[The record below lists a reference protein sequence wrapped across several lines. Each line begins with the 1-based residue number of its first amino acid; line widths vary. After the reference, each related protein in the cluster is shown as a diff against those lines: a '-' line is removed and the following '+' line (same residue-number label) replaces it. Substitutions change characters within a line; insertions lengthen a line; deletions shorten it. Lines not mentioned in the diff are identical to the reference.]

1 MSNIHLVTIS
11 FNYNKQFTTEE
22 KEQVWSLMWQFESS
36 LYKHGNILNP
46 SEFFLTDTGF
56 IKYAAIPD
64 KNALSDNN
72 IAQCGL
78 AAKKQLEKIGII
90 VSACNHKYKFQQSRI
105 DSG

>member
-11 FNYNKQFTTEE
+11 FNLNKQLTAEE
-22 KEQVWSLMWQFESS
+22 KDKVWNLMWDFESS

-46 SEFFLTDTGF
+46 SGFFSTDTGF

-72 IAQCGL
+72 IAPYGL
-78 AAKKQLEKIGII
+78 TAKEQLEKIGII
-90 VSACNHKYKFQQSRI
+90 VQIMRI
-105 DSG
+105 IVE